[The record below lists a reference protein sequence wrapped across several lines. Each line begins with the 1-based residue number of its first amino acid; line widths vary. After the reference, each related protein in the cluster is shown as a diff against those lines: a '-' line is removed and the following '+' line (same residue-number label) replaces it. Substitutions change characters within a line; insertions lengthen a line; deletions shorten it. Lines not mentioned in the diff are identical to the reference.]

1 MHILNKKESILLLL
15 GDIVFFLTALW
26 LALAVRHFE
35 VPTFDFYLSHV
46 VPFSFVFVVWVSVFF
61 IAGLY
66 EKHTLFL
73 KSRLPSIILNAQIAN
88 SIIAVLF
95 FYFIPYFGITPK
107 TVLFIDLIFSFGFI
121 LLWRLYLVPFFGFRK
136 KQKALLIGSGAEM
149 KELKAEVNGNSAYSL
164 QFVSS
169 LDLEETDGVDFQEEI
184 LNVIY
189 TEGVSTIVVDL
200 NDEKIIP
207 ILPHLYN
214 LIFSRVHFIDINR
227 VYEDIFN
234 RVPLDLINY
243 HWFLEHSTPA
253 RAGYAA
259 LKRVLDIVVSF
270 LAGLISLAVYPFV
283 ALAIKLDDRGPVFFK
298 QERIGKN
305 NKHFMLTKFRTM
317 SSSAET
323 HEGTEPE
330 SSVTRVGDFLRKT
343 RIDELPQLWNVL
355 AGDLSLIG
363 PRPELPHFVS
373 QYEKEILYYRIRH
386 IAKPGLSGWAQIYH
400 EQHPHHGIDVRETK
414 HKLSYDLY
422 YLKNRSFMLDIV
434 IVLKTLKVLFSRSGK

>member
-1 MHILNKKESILLLL
+1 MHILNKKESLLLFL

-26 LALAVRHFE
+26 LALGVRHLE

-46 VPFSFVFVVWVSVFF
+46 IPFSFVFVVWVSVFF

-107 TVLFIDLIFSFGFI
+107 TVLFIDLIFSFGFV
-121 LLWRLYLVPFFGFRK
+121 LLWRLYLVPFLGFRK
-136 KQKALLIGSGAEM
+136 KQKALLIGSGSEM
-149 KELKAEVNGNSAYSL
+149 KELKAEVNENSAYSL

-169 LDLEETDGVDFQEEI
+169 LDLEETDGIDFREEI
-184 LNVIY
+184 LNIIY

-253 RAGYAA
+253 RAGYDA

-270 LAGLISLAVYPFV
+270 FVGFISLIVYPFV
-283 ALAIKLDDRGPVFFK
+283 ALAIKLDDGGPVFFK
-298 QERIGKN
+298 QERVGKN
-305 NKHFMLTKFRTM
+305 NKRFMLTKFRTM
-317 SSSAET
+317 SAET
-323 HEGTEPE
+323 EVNEDSEPTR
-330 SSVTRVGDFLRKT
+330 SITRVGEFLRKT

-355 AGDLSLIG
+355 VGEISLIG
-363 PRPELPHFVS
+363 PRPELPDFVS

-400 EQHPHHGIDVRETK
+400 EEHPHHGIDVRETK
-414 HKLSYDLY
+414 RKLSYDLY

-434 IVLKTLKVLFSRSGK
+434 IVLKTLKVLFSRSGR